1 MNFASKKLLI
11 LFPCPLPT
19 VSNPK
24 KYLVFWVIVAVYGEG
39 KDKSKGGSEIRS
51 SILDVFKVI
60 GGGAYL
66 QEVLWNGLAPKYIK
80 MVAMFHRFRP

>member
-1 MNFASKKLLI
+1 VNFASKKLLI
-11 LFPCPLPT
+11 WFPCPLPT

-24 KYLVFWVIVAVYGEG
+24 NICFFGYIVAVYGEG

-51 SILDVFKVI
+51 SILDILKVI

-66 QEVLWNGLAPKYIK
+66 QEVL
-80 MVAMFHRFRP
+80 